1 MYPIW
6 VIDETRLGR
15 KSLIQAS
22 IQIGVGVRF
31 FSASGDRGSVL
42 FSERVSLGT
51 PCILLFVQ
59 ACLSVQCPC
68 FICPMSVFY
77 LSNDWDWVE
86 PRKAFHILPRGQKSH
101 FRAEAYTFHFERAT
115 PFLGKYIPVTPCYR
129 RSHFQR
135 HESRGNPFYGN
146 MLVTQFLGGF
156 SPAQGKIVHFC

>member
-1 MYPIW
+1 MYSTVRP
-6 VIDETRLGR
+6 
-15 KSLIQAS
+15 SL
-22 IQIGVGVRF
+22 
-31 FSASGDRGSVL
+31 
-42 FSERVSLGT
+42 
-51 PCILLFVQ
+51 
-59 ACLSVQCPC
+59 

-135 HESRGNPFYGN
+135 HESRGNPFLRKYACHAVFRRVLTRLGKDRS
-146 MLVTQFLGGF
+146 FLLKL
-156 SPAQGKIVHFC
+156 PAYRRNRVIIINRIHRNFIEVQ